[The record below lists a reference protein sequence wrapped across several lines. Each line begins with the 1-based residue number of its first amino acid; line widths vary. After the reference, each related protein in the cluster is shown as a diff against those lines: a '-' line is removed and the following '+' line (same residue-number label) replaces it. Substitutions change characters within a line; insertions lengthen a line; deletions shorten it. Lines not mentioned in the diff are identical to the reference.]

1 MEDLFQTLNDEFK
14 KTLTI
19 IQTIDTSNIS
29 LNQIVETYFQISN
42 ISSMCKL
49 IENSESIDSQK
60 SNQLDQ
66 IKKELIENFD
76 KNIHPKIIEFIENE
90 ILTLKK
96 HIESIPPEQTPEEIE
111 ESSKLFD
118 KLRELMSTKEFVFQY
133 GTS

>member
-1 MEDLFQTLNDEFK
+1 MEHLFQTLIDESK
-14 KTLTI
+14 KTSTI
-19 IQTIDTSNIS
+19 IQAIDTSKIS
-29 LNQIVETYFQISN
+29 LNLIVQTYFQISN

-96 HIESIPPEQTPEEIE
+96 HIESIPTEQTSEEIE
-111 ESSKLFD
+111 KSSKLFD

-133 GTS
+133 GQS

>member
-42 ISSMCKL
+42 ITSMCKL

-133 GTS
+133 GNS

>member
-1 MEDLFQTLNDEFK
+1 MEHLFQTLIDESK
-14 KTLTI
+14 RTLTI
-19 IQTIDTSNIS
+19 IHTIDTSKIS

>member
-1 MEDLFQTLNDEFK
+1 MEHLFQTLIDESK

-19 IQTIDTSNIS
+19 IHTIDTSKIS

-133 GTS
+133 GNS

>member
-1 MEDLFQTLNDEFK
+1 MEHLFQTLNDEFK

>member
-42 ISSMCKL
+42 ITSMCKL

-66 IKKELIENFD
+66 IKKELIENFN

-133 GTS
+133 GNS

>member
-1 MEDLFQTLNDEFK
+1 MEHLFQTLNDEFK

-96 HIESIPPEQTPEEIE
+96 HIESIPTEQTSEEIE
-111 ESSKLFD
+111 KSSKLFD

-133 GTS
+133 GKS

>member
-133 GTS
+133 GNS

>member
-1 MEDLFQTLNDEFK
+1 MEHLFQTLIDESK

-19 IQTIDTSNIS
+19 IHTIDTSKIS

-96 HIESIPPEQTPEEIE
+96 HTESIPPEQIPEEIE
-111 ESSKLFD
+111 KSSKLFD

-133 GTS
+133 GKS

>member
-111 ESSKLFD
+111 KSSKLFD